1 MPEEIAATGGLTR
14 SVLAEVVPR
23 EAPGS
28 RPARSALLRPDE
40 TVHKLLLSTPAHF
53 IAEYEEDDVVLTHAW
68 DMDRMVHGAG
78 SPLNRTF
85 LMLTFSTP
93 AVEPRP
99 GVVVP
104 DYSPT
109 GDVLCALLSVLYGK
123 RFDHHGPV
131 EMTGRYQVPNL
142 DSASDLC
149 DPARPYHGPVLRA
162 DHPVPLDLREAR
174 RFETL
179 IHDDAPDAELRAAFS
194 TAALFY
200 ARALRAV
207 GRDPEVAYLHLVTAC
222 ERLAEVAPL
231 EGVELE
237 AEISTALSRIQAELL
252 GGERIA
258 RILRARMRQLKRRFA
273 ALITTHLDDGFFARS
288 ETVEPWQSLRAD
300 DFPRSA
306 AAAYDL
312 RSRFVHTGAS
322 FGNWIRPRYGNAE
335 RQVGQPVVQ
344 DRQMAR
350 ILARAPTFIGLER
363 LTRLVLLRTAERL
376 GADLPP
382 AAAQPAVNEEAAPDG
397 GLAIEPSPADTEIE
411 ELGDETR

>member
-1 MPEEIAATGGLTR
+1 MDELVPPVLTGVVPPEATG
-14 SVLAEVVPR
+14 
-23 EAPGS
+23 S
-28 RPARSALLRPDE
+28 RTARSAALRPDE

-53 IAEYEEDDVVLTHAW
+53 IAEYEGEDVVLTHAW

-93 AVEPRP
+93 AVQPRA
-99 GVVVP
+99 GVAVP

-109 GDVLCALLSVLYGK
+109 GDILCALLSVLYGK
-123 RFDHHGPV
+123 RFDHHGAV
-131 EMTGRYQVPNL
+131 EMTGHYQVPNL
-142 DSASDLC
+142 DSASDIC
-149 DPARPYHGPVLRA
+149 DPARPYHGPGLRA
-162 DHPVPLDLREAR
+162 DYPVPLDLREAR
-174 RFETL
+174 RFEAL
-179 IHDDAPDAELRAAFS
+179 IHDDSTDAELMAAFS

-200 ARALRAV
+200 GRALRAV

-231 EGVELE
+231 HAVELE
-237 AEISTALSRIQAELL
+237 AEISTALASIEAELV

-273 ALITTHLDDGFFARS
+273 ALITNHLDDGFFARS
-288 ETVEPWQSLRAD
+288 ETVEPWQSLRAH

-312 RSRFVHTGAS
+312 RSRYVHTGAS
-322 FGNWIRPRYGNAE
+322 FGNWIRPRFGNAE

-344 DRQMAR
+344 DRRMAK
-350 ILARAPTFIGLER
+350 ILARAPTSSGSS
-363 LTRLVLLRTAERL
+363 
-376 GADLPP
+376 G
-382 AAAQPAVNEEAAPDG
+382 
-397 GLAIEPSPADTEIE
+397 
-411 ELGDETR
+411 

>member
-1 MPEEIAATGGLTR
+1 MPEEPAAPDAPTR
-14 SVLAEVVPR
+14 PALAEVVPS

-28 RPARSALLRPDE
+28 RPARSAALRPDE

-53 IAEYEEDDVVLTHAW
+53 IAEYEGDDVVLTHAW

-85 LMLTFSTP
+85 LMLTFATP
-93 AVEPRP
+93 MVEPRA
-99 GVVVP
+99 GSVVP

-109 GDVLCALLSVLYGK
+109 GDILCALLSVLYGK
-123 RFDHHGPV
+123 RFDHHGAV

-149 DPARPYHGPVLRA
+149 DPARPYHGPALRA

-179 IHDDAPDAELRAAFS
+179 IHDDATDAELGAAFS

-237 AEISTALSRIQAELL
+237 AEISTALSRIEAELV
-252 GGERIA
+252 GGARIA
-258 RILRARMRQLKRRFA
+258 KILRARMRQLKRRFA
-273 ALITTHLDDGFFARS
+273 ALITTHLDDGFFVRS

-312 RSRFVHTGAS
+312 RSRYVHTGAS
-322 FGNWIRPRYGNAE
+322 FGNWIRPRHGNAE
-335 RQVGQPVVQ
+335 RQVGQPVVL
-344 DRQMAR
+344 DRQMAK

-376 GADLPP
+376 GADLSAAATPP
-382 AAAQPAVNEEAAPDG
+382 AANQDRAPDG
-397 GLAIEPSPADTEIE
+397 GLAIPRAPADTETE
-411 ELGDETR
+411 QMGNETT